1 MRARDQYHQAIRAAL
16 LNDGWVITH
25 DPYLLEFDGA
35 DTSIDFSA
43 EQDSLD
49 PVLAAERG
57 AARIVVEVTTF
68 TSPSVMVDLE
78 QAFGQ
83 YVMLRSW
90 LSRTEPERL
99 LYLAV
104 DTETALNVFDQEFGR
119 IVAADLQIHLMVVD
133 IVVERI
139 VTWTHIP
146 ATDKS

>member
-78 QAFGQ
+78 QPS
-83 YVMLRSW
+83 VSMLCS
-90 LSRTEPERL
+90 E
-99 LYLAV
+99 A
-104 DTETALNVFDQEFGR
+104 G
-119 IVAADLQIHLMVVD
+119 
-133 IVVERI
+133 
-139 VTWTHIP
+139 
-146 ATDKS
+146 